1 MISSERR
8 LPMEQKKK
16 RFNQEF
22 KDSAVQLVESGKSA
36 AQVAR
41 ELGLPDWQIQT
52 WVRDAHKKKKNP
64 SDQVLLEENKRLK
77 KQLAK
82 ALEETE
88 ILKKAA
94 AFFARNQ
101 Q

>member
-1 MISSERR
+1 
-8 LPMEQKKK
+8 MEQKNKRKK
-16 RFNQEF
+16 FNQEF
-22 KDSAVQLVESGKSA
+22 RHSAIQLVEGGKSA

-41 ELGLPDWQIQT
+41 ELGLPEWQVQT
-52 WVRDAHKKKKNP
+52 WVRDSKKKKKNP
-64 SDQVLLEENKRLK
+64 SDQTLLEENKQLK

-101 Q
+101 L

>member
-1 MISSERR
+1 
-8 LPMEQKKK
+8 MEQKSKRKK
-16 RFNQEF
+16 FNKEF
-22 KDSAVQLVESGKSA
+22 KDSAVQLVENGKSA

-41 ELGLPDWQIQT
+41 ELGLEDWRVQT
-52 WVRDAHKKKKNP
+52 WVRDSKKKKKNP
-64 SDQVLLEENKRLK
+64 TDEALLEENKRLK

-82 ALEETE
+82 AQEETE